1 VSNVLELLNE
11 SLTGV
16 DAEIGSGDV
25 IKPDWDADF
34 GKLLSFAKESQK
46 WLAEFESTEKERTGI
61 KNLKVGYNDTFGY
74 YIEVPKSRSKDVPP
88 YYMKRQTLGKCR
100 ALCNQRAFRI

>member
-16 DAEIGSGDV
+16 
-25 IKPDWDADF
+25 DWDADF

-88 YYMKRQTLGKCR
+88 YYMKRQTLDLNLEYKTLTAVLRKNC
-100 ALCNQRAFRI
+100 